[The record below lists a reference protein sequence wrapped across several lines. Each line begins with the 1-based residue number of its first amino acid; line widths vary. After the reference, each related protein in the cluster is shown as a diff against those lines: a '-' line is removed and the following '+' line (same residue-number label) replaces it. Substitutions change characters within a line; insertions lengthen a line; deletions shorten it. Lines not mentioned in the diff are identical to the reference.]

1 MGSVISAL
9 LKKPIVNVN
18 MSNSQAD
25 MVREV
30 IANNK
35 VVIFSKSYCPFCT
48 MAKEQFRKLAV
59 PAYVVELDS
68 RTDAEEIQ
76 NILGEITGGRTET
89 QLHQDFWD

>member
-35 VVIFSKSYCPFCT
+35 
-48 MAKEQFRKLAV
+48 QFRKLAV

-76 NILGEITGGRTET
+76 NILGEITGGRTVSNRD
-89 QLHQDFWD
+89 LPGRL